1 MSMYTIDDIRKLGP
15 CYDPSRYLPEDW
27 QGDAIT
33 ILEHPDIPELDKIW
47 VVRNWLPERTLRLFA
62 VWCARQA
69 LSLVADPDPR
79 SVAACDVA
87 EKFATGVAT
96 KADLQTAR
104 EAAATNAATIDAYAT
119 NAANAYAAIAAAN
132 AANAAAANTAYAA
145 AANAAAAAGAY
156 GDNRDD
162 FLPQAIGELHHLAKK
177 ELNR

>member
-1 MSMYTIDDIRKLGP
+1 MNANDDIRKMRP

-27 QGDAIT
+27 QGDAVT

-69 LSLVADPDPR
+69 LSLVANPDPR

-87 EKFATGVAT
+87 EQFAAT

-104 EAAATNAATIDAYAT
+104 EAA
-119 NAANAYAAIAAAN
+119 
-132 AANAAAANTAYAA
+132 YAA
-145 AANAAAAAGAY
+145 A

-177 ELNR
+177 ELNRRKRFKTTTNSDCGVALPGNYPDNFSYEKTSKLCTRLQH